1 MGRRTMGAPR
11 AQRVMTNLTIES
23 VDLEGQGV
31 AHAEGKVIFVAGAL
45 TGERVDVEVMR
56 EQPRYA
62 KAKAVYWHRE
72 SSDRVRPRC
81 PHFGVCG
88 GCSMQHA
95 SNEAQIAIKQRAL
108 EDALWHI
115 GQIKPLA
122 ILSPLRGPSFGY
134 RSRARLSVRWVD
146 KKDQLLIGFREKGT
160 WHVALMDSCE
170 VLLPQV
176 SALLPHFNQL
186 ISSLSVVRDIPQLE
200 VAVGDNTQ
208 VYVMRHLSPLT
219 DEDLDKCRAFEQQWH
234 VQIWLQPKGPATAAP
249 ISPNQPTLTYALPE
263 FDLSMPFS
271 PVDFTQVN
279 FPINR
284 VLVKR
289 AIDLLDVQSH
299 HRVADFFCGL
309 GNFSLALARRAREVV
324 GIEGS
329 QALTDQAMA
338 NARVHGLGERMS
350 FSRLDLFR
358 VDRTWLDALGSFD
371 RVLIDPPREGA
382 QALSEALAEQSLD
395 GQGPA
400 RIVMVSCN
408 PATLARDAAILAH
421 KGRYQLSQAGAVNMF
436 PQTAHVESIAVFDR
450 LPPESPM
457 PPQASPIENA
467 L

>member
-1 MGRRTMGAPR
+1 MGKRTMGAPR
-11 AQRVMTNLTIES
+11 AQRLLSDLYIES

-31 AHAEGKVIFVAGAL
+31 AHADGKVFFVSGAL
-45 TGERVDVEVMR
+45 TGERVDVDVMR

-62 KAKAVYWHRE
+62 KAKAVQWHRE
-72 SSDRVRPRC
+72 SADRVKPRC

-115 GQIKPLA
+115 GQIKPQT

-146 KKDQLLIGFREKGT
+146 KKNQLLIGFRERGT

-176 SALLPHFNQL
+176 SALLPHFNAL

-200 VAVGDNTQ
+200 VAVGDHTQ
-208 VYVMRHLSPLT
+208 VYVMRHLAPLT
-219 DEDLDKCRAFEQQWH
+219 EDDLEKCRAFERTWG
-234 VQIWLQPKGPATAAP
+234 VQLWLQPKGPATAAP
-249 ISPNQPTLTYALPE
+249 ISPNGAQLTYALPE

-279 FPINR
+279 FAINR

-289 AIDLLDVQSH
+289 AIDLLDVRPTD
-299 HRVADFFCGL
+299 RVADFFCGL
-309 GNFSLALARRAREVV
+309 GNFSLALARRANQVV

-338 NARVHGLGERMS
+338 NARVHGLGDRMS
-350 FSRLDLFR
+350 FSKLDLFR
-358 VDRTWLDALGSFD
+358 VDRAWLDSLGSFD

-382 QALSEALAEQSLD
+382 QALSEGLAEQSLD
-395 GQGPA
+395 GQGPG

-421 KGRYQLSQAGAVNMF
+421 KGRYQLSQAGVVNMF

-450 LPPESPM
+450 LPP
-457 PPQASPIENA
+457 AN
-467 L
+467 

>member
-1 MGRRTMGAPR
+1 MGKRTMGAPR
-11 AQRVMTNLTIES
+11 AQRLLSDLYIES

-31 AHAEGKVIFVAGAL
+31 AHADGKVFFVSGAL
-45 TGERVDVEVMR
+45 TGERVDVDVMR

-62 KAKAVYWHRE
+62 KAKAVQWHRE
-72 SSDRVRPRC
+72 SADRVKPRC

-115 GQIKPLA
+115 GQVKPQT

-146 KKDQLLIGFREKGT
+146 KKNQLLIGFRERGT

-176 SALLPHFNQL
+176 SALLPHFNAL

-200 VAVGDNTQ
+200 VAVGDHTQ
-208 VYVMRHLSPLT
+208 VYVMRHLAPLT
-219 DEDLDKCRAFEQQWH
+219 EDDLEKCRAFERTWG
-234 VQIWLQPKGPATAAP
+234 VQLWLQPKGPATAAP
-249 ISPNQPTLTYALPE
+249 ISPNGAQLTYALPE

-279 FPINR
+279 FAINR

-289 AIDLLDVQSH
+289 AIDLLDVRPTD
-299 HRVADFFCGL
+299 RVADFFCGL
-309 GNFSLALARRAREVV
+309 GNFSLALARRANQVV

-338 NARVHGLGERMS
+338 NARVHGLGDRMS
-350 FSRLDLFR
+350 FGKLDLFR
-358 VDRTWLDALGSFD
+358 VDRAWLDSLGSFD

-395 GQGPA
+395 GQGPG

-421 KGRYQLSQAGAVNMF
+421 KGRYQLSQAGVVNMF

-450 LPPESPM
+450 LPP
-457 PPQASPIENA
+457 AN
-467 L
+467 